1 MPPLHEPKLTDLVSK
16 AVADA
21 KRLANAQMAL
31 VKTEMAASSGKVGLG
46 AGLGIATAAMATF
59 AVLFLL
65 LTLAFVLVALGL
77 PVWAGMLIVA
87 VLLLIGAAIT
97 GLLARKNLQEA
108 TPPNLAIAEFE
119 KTKAALSGSPMPVE
133 APKVAGP

>member
-46 AGLGIATAAMATF
+46 GGSGISTAARATF
-59 AVLFLL
+59 AGLCLL
-65 LTLAFVLVALGL
+65 LPLACVLVALGL